1 MSYNDF
7 LSLLQDETSSLTIY
21 ETNAKNGTFTFKVS
35 PQDETDNY
43 SKKYAVIF
51 SLLHFPNV
59 VINANVTN
67 ANITNVNV
75 ANNQQQ
81 SLQKNVDKN
90 EFFIAVENDVD
101 NFTGLKKYKV
111 RRVTH
116 DNNNRISGVKYY
128 SSSVDDFKNEIDMLL
143 KSDANPNILYIG
155 HEDETNKND
164 MEKLLG
170 MIYAKIEYKFINGM
184 SNDDEEVFL
193 TIIKALEK
201 MDYKK
206 STFGL
211 TLVKLNEKT
220 GGGRGMRNKRMSKRS
235 IAYSN
240 MVEKSNRR
248 KPITR
253 KRQYKKK

>member
-21 ETNAKNGTFTFKVS
+21 ETNARNGTFTFKVS

-59 VINANVTN
+59 VANANVAN
-67 ANITNVNV
+67 ANI

-81 SLQKNVDKN
+81 YLQKNVDKN

-111 RRVTH
+111 RKVTH

-220 GGGRGMRNKRMSKRS
+220 GGGRVMRNKRMSKRS

-253 KRQYKKK
+253 KRQYKRK